1 LIQTGSLSV
10 LDRFHG
16 MGERSQLGYANYFDI
31 TGNNLDFFWRSDS
44 GNSRH
49 GEIKVAQREAFYS
62 AGLAGPS
69 YGRNHFYRFFM
80 RSSKLM
86 VWLVSQNPS

>member
-31 TGNNLDFFWRSDS
+31 TGNILYFFWRSES

-49 GEIKVAQREAFYS
+49 GEIKVAQHEALYS
-62 AGLAGPS
+62 AGHPGPS
-69 YGRNHFYRFFM
+69 CGRNHF
-80 RSSKLM
+80 
-86 VWLVSQNPS
+86 